1 MTSSRPYLLR
11 ALWEWI
17 VDNGMTPHILV
28 DASVLGVQVP
38 REFVQEGR
46 ITLNLSNSA
55 VQNLVLGNDDILFS
69 ARFSGKPMSVVVPI
83 RSVLAVFSRETGQ
96 GMMFGSEPGGML
108 ESDPESG
115 SISESEQGRYPR
127 ARVKNETGAGKA
139 DDKGGGQDPGRDPGS
154 PSSKGGKRRSG
165 LRVVK

>member
-28 DASVLGVQVP
+28 DATVPGVQVP

-46 ITLNLSNSA
+46 ITLNLANSA
-55 VQNLVLGNDDILFS
+55 VQNLVLGPDEVVFS
-69 ARFSGKPMSVVVPI
+69 ARFSGKPMSVVVPM
-83 RSVLAVFSRETGQ
+83 RSILAVFSRETGQ
-96 GMMFGSEPGGML
+96 GMMFGSEPGAML
-108 ESDPESG
+108 EQAPD
-115 SISESEQGRYPR
+115 SESDSENEQGQNPQP
-127 ARVKNETGAGKA
+127 KA
-139 DDKGGGQDPGRDPGS
+139 NSKQDTGRDPSG
-154 PSSKGGKRRSG
+154 PSSPGGKRRPG